1 LLLILLSCVP
11 LLNLRGLLHM
21 CAMRKHAESEDE
33 GMLRVTR
40 TGVAALPYSR
50 RVVAEE
56 DANACARDKP

>member
-1 LLLILLSCVP
+1 
-11 LLNLRGLLHM
+11 
-21 CAMRKHAESEDE
+21 MRKHAEVEDE

-56 DANACARDKP
+56 GVPVPNRQNVTGREMRQGIARVAA